1 MGIRG
6 NARALPCSR
15 MLIVLRLA
23 PGGSVAAS
31 AGAAGAAEHGA
42 DRRGDETPGWMADTI
57 HRAGRRSQFRLCKQ
71 IVEPVFGH
79 IKQARGFRQ
88 FLLGNLEKR

>member
-31 AGAAGAAEHGA
+31 AGAAEHGA

-57 HRAGRRSQFRLCKQ
+57 HRAGRRSRFRLCKQ

-88 FLLGNLEKR
+88 FLRGDLEKR